1 MQQSLSLKGENKM
14 RHRKAEY
21 RKRWLAKKKK
31 LNDEMATRDRVQ
43 FQINK
48 ILSDTGITQYALA
61 RVLQVSKTAL
71 RNWHNGLVVPHPRN
85 RKRIEDLFNQ
95 RSLNHSPCGET
106 YVSLT
111 TEQKDLIHNP
121 KPLRT
126 HKSSSPNDKRRK
138 PSMAERESVL
148 DRLTTGFLK
157 KLWG

>member
-1 MQQSLSLKGENKM
+1 MIMFQD
-14 RHRKAEY
+14 RKSEY

-31 LNDEMATRDRVQ
+31 LNADMVTRDLVQ
-43 FQINK
+43 FQIK
-48 ILSDTGITQYALA
+48 RILSDTGITAYALA
-61 RVLQVSKTAL
+61 RVLQVSKSAL
-71 RNWHNGLVVPHPRN
+71 RNWQYGLAVPHPRN